1 MKSLVP
7 PLQGAP
13 PKAVGVASKCNFTD
27 RTDVG
32 DGFPV
37 PREAKRLPYDVE

>member
-1 MKSLVP
+1 MEQTLVP

-13 PKAVGVASKCNFTD
+13 PKAVGVSSISNFTE

-32 DGFPV
+32 DGFP
-37 PREAKRLPYDVE
+37 YDVE